1 MLVSPERFA
10 NPTWAEVVTQF
21 PPDFCAMDEVHT
33 LAEWQDTF
41 RPGFKAAG
49 ELIKRVRPKVVAAFS
64 ATLSE
69 DAEKE
74 AREGL
79 GLVGAKLIYHYP
91 RRANLHLFTM
101 QVDNIRD
108 AFPWVAQECRGA
120 TIVYAST
127 RSRVEMYADSLSKF
141 TRRPVYYYHGGMK
154 PADKKYQ
161 QDKFMTDSDAIIV
174 ATNAFGM
181 GIDRG
186 DIRNVV
192 HFDIPGTLVA
202 YAQEAG
208 RSGRDGKDAYCT
220 IIPTPE
226 GIRTRK
232 HFIRC
237 GNPTE
242 QDIRDFVKAASG
254 MRSGRDGVINA
265 KRDDI
270 ARKAGLDVMTIGSI
284 MAFCLGEGIFVH
296 DNDAAKKMRI
306 KFMPDVPS
314 FTKVEAEMRDA
325 IEELG
330 IDKDRDGWLHLDIR
344 ALSEQVNREPATVT
358 SRLLTMHKTGKIE
371 WVRSTSTR
379 PLRLGIDIDAV
390 DPESFARLNAKSAS
404 ANACL
409 QQVLDYSDTP
419 DEEKHAFLESH
430 LNR

>member
-1 MLVSPERFA
+1 VESYA
-10 NPTWAEVVTQF
+10 AS
-21 PPDFCAMDEVHT
+21 
-33 LAEWQDTF
+33 LA
-41 RPGFKAAG
+41 GFTK
-49 ELIKRVRPKVVAAFS
+49 
-64 ATLSE
+64 
-69 DAEKE
+69 
-74 AREGL
+74 
-79 GLVGAKLIYHYP
+79 
-91 RRANLHLFTM
+91 
-101 QVDNIRD
+101 
-108 AFPWVAQECRGA
+108 
-120 TIVYAST
+120 
-127 RSRVEMYADSLSKF
+127 
-141 TRRPVYYYHGGMK
+141 RPVYYYHGGMK

-161 QDKFMTDSDAIIV
+161 QDKFMADSDAIIV

-181 GIDRG
+181 GIDKG
-186 DIRNVV
+186 NIRHVV

-202 YAQEAG
+202 YCQEMG
-208 RSGRDGKDAYCT
+208 RAGRDGKDSYCT

-226 GIRTRK
+226 GIRTRR

-237 GNPTE
+237 GNPTA

-330 IDKDRDGWLHLDIR
+330 VDMDRDGWLHLDIR
-344 ALSEQVNREPATVT
+344 ALSEQVNREPATVM
-358 SRLLTMHKTGKIE
+358 SRLLTMQKAGKIE
-371 WVRSTSTR
+371 WVRSTSTK
-379 PLRLGIDIDAV
+379 PLRLGLDIDAV

-409 QQVLDYSDTP
+409 QQVLDYCDTV